1 MWNSFNS
8 ALCIT
13 NAPFLFG
20 APLGI
25 CAVVFLTIF
34 FATLPNKKAGEPS

>member
-1 MWNSFNS
+1 MWNSFNL
-8 ALCIT
+8 ALGIT

-25 CAVVFLTIF
+25 CAVVFLMIF
-34 FATLPNKKAGEPS
+34 FTTLPNKQVGEPS